1 MHHAAIDGMSGA
13 EILSVLLDPSPEG
26 RDCGQAPDRRPE
38 HVPGQLEMLARGLSG
53 LPRQPLRALGAL
65 VETVPNLEDVPVVGD
80 LPGTGL
86 VSRAARVVTR
96 SRDGGVLERPKAR
109 APRTRFNRAVSPH
122 RRFAFGTLSLPEVKA
137 VKAAFGITVNDV
149 VIALCATTLRNW
161 LLERD
166 ELPEECLVAMVPV
179 SVRGEEERRAFG
191 NRVSAMFVPIPTNY
205 ADPRRRLMRAHEI
218 MLTAKERH
226 QALPADLLQDITHF
240 IPPAVAARAA
250 RLTARLATVQ
260 RLRPLL
266 NLVIS
271 NVPGPREPL
280 YCAGAQLCA
289 TYPVSIITD
298 AVGLNITVL
307 SYRDRMDF
315 GIVCD
320 REQIDDPWP
329 LIDGLRDAL
338 EEFKELARSP
348 AATGAAV

>member
-1 MHHAAIDGMSGA
+1 
-13 EILSVLLDPSPEG
+13 
-26 RDCGQAPDRRPE
+26 
-38 HVPGQLEMLARGLSG
+38 
-53 LPRQPLRALGAL
+53 
-65 VETVPNLEDVPVVGD
+65 VPVVGD
-80 LPGTGL
+80 LPGAGL

-96 SRDGGVLERPKAR
+96 GGDGAVLERPKAR

-122 RRFAFGTLSLPEVKA
+122 RRFAFGTLPLPEVKA
-137 VKAAFGITVNDV
+137 VKSAFGITVNDV
-149 VIALCATTLRNW
+149 VIAVCATALRNW

-166 ELPEECLVAMVPV
+166 ELPDECLVAMVPV
-179 SVRGEEERRAFG
+179 SVRSEEERRAFG

-218 MLTAKERH
+218 MLSAKERH
-226 QALPADLLQDITHF
+226 KALPADLMQDVTHF

-250 RLTARLATVQ
+250 RLTARLSTVQ

-280 YCAGAQLCA
+280 YCAGAQLRA
-289 TYPVSIITD
+289 TYPVSIVTD

-320 REQIDDPWP
+320 REQLDDPWP
-329 LIDGLRDAL
+329 LFDGLRDAL
-338 EEFKELARSP
+338 EELKALVPEGGGRSSKV
-348 AATGAAV
+348 AAKAGSQS